1 MSLIRKIV
9 SERPVSLSEIR
20 PLIQPA
26 CEAAADAPAEAEEN
40 ESGVIAFALREF
52 KQGGLNVEDPQEY
65 EDHVAVHVLQLLEL
79 FSREG
84 HSGFSASLAIH
95 WFKNLASYKPI
106 TPLLNPMETGLYH
119 DISDF
124 NPQDGKCT
132 LQSTHVSSLFS
143 EDGGKTWYDIDRK
156 PKGIQYLYCQL
167 YRHFLCNITTGKVRD
182 WLHSFTRVYVKFPKP
197 KAEIS
202 DVTRDSL

>member
-9 SERPVSLSEIR
+9 SERPVSIEEIKE
-20 PLIQPA
+20 LIPSV
-26 CEAAADAPAEAEEN
+26 CEAAADAPAKEEQS
-40 ESGVIAFALREF
+40 ESGFIKFALREF
-52 KQGGLNVEDPQEY
+52 KQGGLNIEDPQEY

-84 HSGFSASLAIH
+84 HSDFSAGLTIH
-95 WFKNLASYKPI
+95 WFNKLASFKPL
-106 TPLLNPMETGLYH
+106 TPLRNPMETGLYH
-119 DISDF
+119 DVSDF
-124 NPQDGKCT
+124 NMKTGKQT
-132 LQSTHVSSLFS
+132 LQSTHVSSVFS

-156 PKGIQYLYCQL
+156 PKGIQKIYCYI
-167 YRHFLCNITTGKVRD
+167 YRHVLCNITTGKVRD

>member
-9 SERPVSLSEIR
+9 SERPTSIEKIKE
-20 PLIQPA
+20 LIPSA
-26 CEAAADAPAEAEEN
+26 CEAAADAPAEAEQS
-40 ESGVIAFALREF
+40 ESGFIKFALREF

-65 EDHVAVHVLQLLEL
+65 EDHVARDVIQLLTV
-79 FSREG
+79 FAAQG

-119 DISDF
+119 DVSGF

-143 EDGGKTWYDIDRK
+143 EDGGKTWYDIDKK
-156 PKGIQYLYCQL
+156 PKGIQKIYCYI

-197 KAEIS
+197 KVEIS

>member
-26 CEAAADAPAEAEEN
+26 CEAAADAPAKEEQS
-40 ESGVIAFALREF
+40 ESGFIKFALREF
-52 KQGGLNVEDPQEY
+52 KQGGLNIEDPQEY

-95 WFKNLASYKPI
+95 WFKNLASYKLI

-119 DISDF
+119 DVSEF
-124 NPQDGKCT
+124 SMKTGKQT
-132 LQSTHVSSLFS
+132 LQSTHVSGVFS

-156 PKGIQYLYCQL
+156 PKGIQKIYCYI

>member
-9 SERPVSLSEIR
+9 SERPVSIEEIKE
-20 PLIQPA
+20 LIPSV
-26 CEAAADAPAEAEEN
+26 CEAAADAPAETEQS
-40 ESGVIAFALREF
+40 ESGFIKFALREF
-52 KQGGLNVEDPQEY
+52 KLGGLNVEDPQEY

-119 DISDF
+119 DVSEF
-124 NPQDGKCT
+124 NMKPGKQT
-132 LQSTHVSSLFS
+132 LHSTHVFSVFS
-143 EDGGKTWYDIDRK
+143 EDGGKTWYDIDRE
-156 PKGIQYLYCQL
+156 PKGIQKIYCYI

-197 KAEIS
+197 KVEIS